1 MKDDQIRT
9 DPAKPQPRIDTFHR
23 ISNKLQHLATPEAK
37 CLHWQHQGHQ
47 VWSLCL
53 VPILVFLRTSNNQD
67 TRQIHRRPALIEPR
81 HEQYRR
87 FAVVYGGI
95 QLSVLASLTGFR
107 PTPCDSD
114 LPRHIT
120 LRLLSST
127 LQCLQV
133 GMGLEDGYGR
143 TDSPHSTFS
152 VHFQSP

>member
-23 ISNKLQHLATPEAK
+23 ISNKLQHLATPEAEH
-37 CLHWQHQGHQ
+37 LHWQHQGHQ

-53 VPILVFLRTSNNQD
+53 VPILVFLCTSNNQD

-95 QLSVLASLTGFR
+95 QLKCFSIFDGF
-107 PTPCDSD
+107 
-114 LPRHIT
+114 
-120 LRLLSST
+120 
-127 LQCLQV
+127 Q
-133 GMGLEDGYGR
+133 
-143 TDSPHSTFS
+143 TDS
-152 VHFQSP
+152 VR